1 MLDDFSL
8 EQNIVYKTLI
18 NSVKNNKYSHA
29 YLIETN
35 GYSKGLD
42 LGIAF
47 AKYLLCPNSYSNNEK
62 CESCSQ
68 CKNIDK
74 NEFIELK
81 IIDPEGQWIKKSQ
94 LEELQEIFSKK
105 SVVGNKKVYIINKAE
120 KLNPASSNSL
130 LKFLEEPEEGIIAIL
145 ITENIYQL
153 LSTIVSRC
161 QVLSLKNKRKL
172 DNLSTKEKLAH
183 YLSNNNE
190 DIEFFINNED
200 STNKIEK
207 VIEFIKYYEENHSNT
222 LIYINKLW
230 NEYFKEKQDI
240 YDSFTMMLLFYKD
253 VLNLKLGKVIQV
265 FTDYV
270 NYVNVVEEKNN
281 LDEITSK
288 INVIMDLREKI
299 KFNVN
304 NNLLMDKLIIELER
318 CEKNDRSSRCCI

>member
-8 EQNIVYKTLI
+8 EQNIVYRTLI

-47 AKYLLCPNSYSNNEK
+47 AKYLLCPKSYSNTKN
-62 CESCSQ
+62 CSNCTQ
-68 CKNIDK
+68 CINIDK

-81 IIDPEGQWIKKSQ
+81 ILDPEGQWIKKSQ
-94 LEELQEIFSKK
+94 LEELQDIFSKK

-120 KLNPASSNSL
+120 KLNVASSNSL

-145 ITENIYQL
+145 ITENKYQL

-161 QVLSLKNKRKL
+161 QVLSLKNKMNL
-172 DNLSTKEKLAH
+172 DNLSTKDRIAH
-183 YLSNNNE
+183 YLSNNKE
-190 DIEFFINNED
+190 DIEIFINDEE
-200 STNKIEK
+200 SISKIEK
-207 VIEFIKYYEENHSNT
+207 IIEFIKYYEENCSNT

-230 NEYFKEKQDI
+230 NEYFKEKQEI
-240 YDSFTMMLLFYKD
+240 YNAFTMMLLFYKD
-253 VLNLKLGKVIQV
+253 VLNLKLGKVIQIY
-265 FTDYV
+265 TDYV
-270 NYVNVVEEKNN
+270 NVVNQIEETNN
-281 LDEITSK
+281 LYEITSK

-304 NNLLMDKLIIELER
+304 SNLLMDKLIIELGR
-318 CEKNDRSSRCCI
+318 CDSK

>member
-35 GYSKGLD
+35 GYSKGLNIA
-42 LGIAF
+42 IAF
-47 AKYLLCPNSYSNNEK
+47 AKYLLCPNSYNNNK
-62 CESCSQ
+62 NCGNCSQ
-68 CKNIDK
+68 CVNIDK

-94 LEELQEIFSKK
+94 LEELQDAFSKK

-120 KLNPASSNSL
+120 KLNAASSNSL

-145 ITENIYQL
+145 ICENIYQL

-161 QVLSLKNKRKL
+161 QVLSLKNKMNL
-172 DNLSTKEKLAH
+172 DNLSTKDRLAH
-183 YLSNNNE
+183 YLSNNKE
-190 DIEFFINNED
+190 DIEKFINDEE
-200 STNKIEK
+200 SIVKIEK

-230 NEYFKEKQDI
+230 HEIFKEKQDI
-240 YDSFTMMLLFYKD
+240 YNAFTMMLLFYKD
-253 VLNLKLGKVIQV
+253 VLNLKLGKVIEIY
-265 FTDYV
+265 TDYV
-270 NYVNVVEEKNN
+270 NIVNEIEEKNN

-299 KFNVN
+299 KFNIN
-304 NNLLMDKLIIELER
+304 SNLLMDKLIIELGR
-318 CEKNDRSSRCCI
+318 CDSK

>member
-8 EQNIVYKTLI
+8 EQNITYKTLI

-47 AKYLLCPNSYSNNEK
+47 AKYLLCPNSYSNKEK
-62 CESCSQ
+62 CGNCSQ
-68 CKNIDK
+68 CMNIDK
-74 NEFIELK
+74 NEFIEFK

-105 SVVGNKKVYIINKAE
+105 SVVGNKKIYIINKAE
-120 KLNPASSNSL
+120 KLNVASSNSL

-145 ITENIYQL
+145 ITENMYQL

-161 QVLSLKNKRKL
+161 QVLSLKNKMNL
-172 DNLSTKEKLAH
+172 DNLSTKDRLAH
-183 YLSNNNE
+183 CLSNNRE
-190 DIEFFINNED
+190 DIENFINDEE
-200 STNKIEK
+200 SIVKIEK
-207 VIEFIKYYEENHSNT
+207 VIEFIKYYEENYSNT

-230 NEYFKEKQDI
+230 NEHFKEKEEI
-240 YDSFTMMLLFYKD
+240 YESFTMMLLFYKD
-253 VLNLKLGKVIQV
+253 VLNLKLGKVIEIY
-265 FTDYV
+265 TDYV
-270 NYVNVVEEKNN
+270 NVVNEIEEKNN

-288 INVIMDLREKI
+288 INVIINLREKI
-299 KFNVN
+299 KFNIN
-304 NNLLMDKLIIELER
+304 SNLLMDKLIIELGR
-318 CEKNDRSSRCCI
+318 CESK

>member
-18 NSVKNNKYSHA
+18 NSVKNKKYSHA

-42 LGIAF
+42 LAIAF
-47 AKYLLCPNSYSNNEK
+47 AKYLLCPNNYSNNK
-62 CESCSQ
+62 NCGNCSQ
-68 CKNIDK
+68 CMNIDK

-94 LEELQEIFSKK
+94 LEELQDAFSKK
-105 SVVGNKKVYIINKAE
+105 SVLGNKKVYIINKSE
-120 KLNPASSNSL
+120 KLNVASSNSL

-161 QVLSLKNKRKL
+161 QILSLKNKMVL
-172 DNLSTKEKLAH
+172 DNLSTKEKIAH

-190 DIEFFINNED
+190 DIEKFINEEE
-200 STNKIEK
+200 SIIKIEK

-230 NEYFKEKQDI
+230 NDCFKEKQEI
-240 YDSFTMMLLFYKD
+240 YDAFTMMLLFYKD
-253 VLNLKLGKVIQV
+253 VLNLKLGKVIEIYS
-265 FTDYV
+265 DYV
-270 NYVNVVEEKNN
+270 NIVGTVGEKNQ
-281 LDEITSK
+281 LDEVTSK

-304 NNLLMDKLIIELER
+304 SNLLMDKLIIELEG
-318 CEKNDRSSRCCI
+318 CEI

>member
-29 YLIETN
+29 YIIETN

-42 LGIAF
+42 LGLAF
-47 AKYLLCPNSYSNNEK
+47 AKYLLCPNGYSNSEK
-62 CESCSQ
+62 CGNCSQ

-81 IIDPEGQWIKKSQ
+81 IIDPEGQWIKKNQ

-120 KLNPASSNSL
+120 KLNPSSSNSL
-130 LKFLEEPEEGIIAIL
+130 LKFLEEPEEGIVAIL
-145 ITENIYQL
+145 ICENIYQL

-161 QVLSLKNKRKL
+161 QVLSLKNKINL
-172 DNLSTKEKLAH
+172 YELSTKERIAN
-183 YLSNNNE
+183 YLSNNKE
-190 DIEFFINNED
+190 DIEEFINNEE
-200 STNKIEK
+200 SIIKIEK
-207 VIEFIKYYEENHSNT
+207 VINFIKYYEENHANT
-222 LIYINKLW
+222 IIYINKLW
-230 NEYFKEKQDI
+230 NETFKEKMDI
-240 YDSFTMMLLFYKD
+240 YNAFTMLILFYKD
-253 VLNLKLGKVIQV
+253 VLNLKLGKTIQV

-270 NYVNVVEEKNN
+270 NQVNNIEEKNN

-288 INVIMDLREKI
+288 INVIMNLREKI
-299 KFNVN
+299 KFNIN
-304 NNLLMDKLIIELER
+304 SNLLMDKLIIELEGS
-318 CEKNDRSSRCCI
+318 EKK

>member
-1 MLDDFSL
+1 MLDDFNL
-8 EQNIVYKTLI
+8 EQNIVYKILI

-47 AKYLLCPNSYSNNEK
+47 AKYLLCPNSYSNNKK
-62 CESCSQ
+62 CGSCSQ

-105 SVVGNKKVYIINKAE
+105 SVLGNKKVYIINKAE

-130 LKFLEEPEEGIIAIL
+130 LKFLEEPEEGIVAIL
-145 ITENIYQL
+145 ITENIHQL

-161 QVLSLKNKRKL
+161 QVLSLKNKINL
-172 DNLSTKEKLAH
+172 DNFSTKEKIAH
-183 YLSNNNE
+183 YLSNNKE
-190 DIEFFINNED
+190 DIENFINNED
-200 STNKIEK
+200 NIVKIEK
-207 VIEFIKYYEENHSNT
+207 VIEFIKYYEDNHLNT
-222 LIYINKLW
+222 LIYINKIW
-230 NEYFKEKQDI
+230 NEIFKDKQDI
-240 YDSFTMMLLFYKD
+240 YNAFTILLLFYKD
-253 VLNLKLGKVIQV
+253 VLNLKLGKGVQI

-270 NYVNVVEEKNN
+270 NEVNNLEEKNN
-281 LDEITSK
+281 LDEITNK

-304 NNLLMDKLIIELER
+304 NNLLMDKLIIQLGR
-318 CEKNDRSSRCCI
+318 CDVK

>member
-18 NSVKNNKYSHA
+18 NSIKKNKYSHA

-42 LGIAF
+42 LALAF
-47 AKYLLCPNSYSNNEK
+47 AKYILCPNNYSNNK
-62 CESCSQ
+62 NCSNCNQ

-105 SVVGNKKVYIINKAE
+105 SLLGNKKVYIINKAE

-145 ITENIYQL
+145 ICENIYQL

-161 QVLSLKNKRKL
+161 QVLSLKNKINL
-172 DNLSTKEKLAH
+172 ENLSTKERIAN
-183 YLSNNNE
+183 YLSNNKE
-190 DIEFFINNED
+190 DIENFKNNEE
-200 STNKIEK
+200 SIIKIEK
-207 VIEFIKYYEENHSNT
+207 VIDFIKYYEENKNNT

-230 NEYFKEKQDI
+230 HEIFKEKQEI
-240 YDSFTMMLLFYKD
+240 YNAFTMILLFYKD
-253 VLNLKLGKVIQV
+253 VLNLKLGKVIQI
-265 FTDYV
+265 FIDYV
-270 NYVNVVEEKNN
+270 NYVNEIEEKNK

-299 KFNVN
+299 KFNIN
-304 NNLLMDKLIIELER
+304 NNLLMDKLIIELGR
-318 CEKNDRSSRCCI
+318 CEKE

>member
-161 QVLSLKNKRKL
+161 QVLSLKNKMKL

-183 YLSNNNE
+183 YLSNNKE
-190 DIEFFINNED
+190 EIENFIKNED
-200 STNKIEK
+200 SVNKIEK
-207 VIEFIKYYEENHSNT
+207 VIEFIKYYEENNSNT

-230 NEYFKEKQDI
+230 HEFFKEKQDI
-240 YDSFTMMLLFYKD
+240 YDSFTVMLLFYKD
-253 VLNLKLGKVIQV
+253 ALNLKLGKVIQV

-270 NYVNVVEEKNN
+270 NDVNIVEEKND

-318 CEKNDRSSRCCI
+318 CEKK

>member
-42 LGIAF
+42 LALSF
-47 AKYLLCPNSYSNNEK
+47 AKYLLCPNSYSNKEK
-62 CESCSQ
+62 CGNCSQ
-68 CKNIDK
+68 CMNIDK

-94 LEELQEIFSKK
+94 LEELQDAFSKK

-120 KLNPASSNSL
+120 KLNVASSNSL
-130 LKFLEEPEEGIIAIL
+130 LKFLEEPEEGITAIL
-145 ITENIYQL
+145 ITENMYQL

-161 QVLSLKNKRKL
+161 QVLSLKNKMNL
-172 DNLSTKEKLAH
+172 DNLSTKDRIAH
-183 YLSNNNE
+183 YLSNNKE
-190 DIEFFINNED
+190 DIENFINNEE
-200 STNKIEK
+200 STTKIEK
-207 VIEFIKYYEENHSNT
+207 VIKFIKYYEENHSNT

-230 NEYFKEKQDI
+230 NEHFKEKEEV
-240 YDSFTMMLLFYKD
+240 YNAFTMMLLFYKD

-270 NYVNVVEEKNN
+270 NVVNEIEEKNN

-299 KFNVN
+299 KFNIN
-304 NNLLMDKLIIELER
+304 SNLLIDKLIIELGR
-318 CEKNDRSSRCCI
+318 CDLK

>member
-29 YLIETN
+29 YLLETN

-42 LGIAF
+42 LAIAF
-47 AKYLLCPNSYSNNEK
+47 AKYLLCPNSYSNNKK
-62 CESCSQ
+62 CGNCSQ

-74 NEFIELK
+74 NEFIEIK

-94 LEELQEIFSKK
+94 LEELQDIFSKK

-120 KLNPASSNSL
+120 KLNVASSNSL

-145 ITENIYQL
+145 ICENIYQL

-161 QVLSLKNKRKL
+161 QVLSLKNKMNL
-172 DNLSTKEKLAH
+172 DNLSTKDRIAH
-183 YLSNNNE
+183 YLSNNKE
-190 DIEFFINNED
+190 QIENFINNED
-200 STNKIEK
+200 SINKIEK
-207 VIEFIKYYEENHSNT
+207 VIEFIKYYEENHSNI

-230 NEYFKEKQDI
+230 NEHFKEKEEI
-240 YDSFTMMLLFYKD
+240 YNAFTMMLLFYKD
-253 VLNLKLGKVIQV
+253 VLNLKLGKVIEIY
-265 FTDYV
+265 TDYV
-270 NYVNVVEEKNN
+270 KDVNIIEEKNS
-281 LDEITSK
+281 LGVITNK

-299 KFNVN
+299 KFNIN
-304 NNLLMDKLIIELER
+304 SNMLMDKLMIELEG
-318 CEKNDRSSRCCI
+318 CEEK